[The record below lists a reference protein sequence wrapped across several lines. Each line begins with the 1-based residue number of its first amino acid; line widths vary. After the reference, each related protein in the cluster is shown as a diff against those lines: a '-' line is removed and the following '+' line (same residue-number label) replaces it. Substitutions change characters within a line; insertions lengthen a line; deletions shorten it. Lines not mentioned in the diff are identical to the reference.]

1 MKVWLT
7 FCEMRAWTTWL
18 AMSSRHLS
26 KRTRCCSCWADMAA
40 LSDCNLATSFLDS
53 ASSAS
58 CCCKR
63 SLSTWLS
70 ASRADIRDWASVN
83 RCYGHPNRN
92 EKMNQGR
99 EHRIHFKVSGISI
112 YVKSRWLYDIFNWK
126 KKLNDFSLFC
136 FTGKFHVERSP
147 RRRQSHKNESIKEN
161 VSETFIKI

>member
-1 MKVWLT
+1 
-7 FCEMRAWTTWL
+7 MRAWTTWL

-26 KRTRCCSCWADMAA
+26 KRRRCCSCWADMAL

-83 RCYGHPNRN
+83 RCYRHP
-92 EKMNQGR
+92 KQKR
-99 EHRIHFKVSGISI
+99 EDEPGPWTSDQFSKFREFSISSKSFLWHFQ
-112 YVKSRWLYDIFNWK
+112 LK
-126 KKLNDFSLFC
+126 KKKKSFNFF

-147 RRRQSHKNESIKEN
+147 RLRQWHKTRADKRKRLGD
-161 VSETFIKI
+161 VH